1 MGICMFT
8 ITISVIEFL
17 VKIATVGILYAKEPD
32 CKNAIANLPTNLK
45 SIISGPTGYQA
56 I

>member
-1 MGICMFT
+1 MFT
-8 ITISVIEFL
+8 ITVSVIEFL
-17 VKIATVGILYAKEPD
+17 VKIATVGILYAKYPD

-45 SIISGPTGYQA
+45 SILSGPTGYQA